1 MAYQVLGHF
10 GRAIVL
16 ALQNEAQ
23 KSNDLFAEV
32 GGSLKR
38 QKFDRSQPLVQYLF
52 SDVQL
57 RDWIRKALEYNAENL
72 KQKTPQELEYLLHPP
87 RNPGPGRLGGVK
99 KQSGKGT

>member
-1 MAYQVLGHF
+1 M
-10 GRAIVL
+10 

-32 GGSLKR
+32 AGIPKH
-38 QKFDRSQPLVQYLF
+38 QKFDRSQPLVQALF

-57 RDWIRKALEYNAENL
+57 REWIRKALEYNAENL
-72 KQKTPQELEYLLHPP
+72 KQKTPQELEYLLRPP
-87 RNPGPGRLGGVK
+87 RNPGPGRLGGAK